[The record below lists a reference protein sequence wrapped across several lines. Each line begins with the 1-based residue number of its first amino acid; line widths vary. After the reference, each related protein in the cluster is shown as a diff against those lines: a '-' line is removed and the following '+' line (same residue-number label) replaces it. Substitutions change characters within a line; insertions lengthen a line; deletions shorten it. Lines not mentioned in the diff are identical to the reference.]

1 MIVVKIQEIRGGI
14 LVLIVGQEEGGGQ
27 GEGAVVGGA
36 WLPVVCVIVP
46 PETVVI
52 GLWPG
57 VA

>member
-1 MIVVKIQEIRGGI
+1 MKVQDIRGGI